1 MADPDNLENR
11 VARLEADVVALSTEA
26 AVYRGALV
34 WLMGVH
40 QLANEDQNPRRAV
53 LDPLGLAL
61 DYSSADADKEADP
74 RLALASRDFLDAAY
88 RVFLARQVAS

>member
-1 MADPDNLENR
+1 MADPNSLESR
-11 VARLEADVVALSTEA
+11 IASIEADVVALRAEA

-53 LDPLGLAL
+53 LEPLGLAL
-61 DYSSADADKEADP
+61 DYSSANPDKVADP
-74 RLALASRDFLDAAY
+74 RLASVSRDFVDAAY
-88 RVFLARQVAS
+88 RVFLSRQAAS